1 MALLKVLTYPDK
13 RLHKI
18 AKPVAVIDDSI
29 RKLVRNMLDTMYHA
43 DGIGLAAT
51 QVNVHKQV
59 AVIDVSDEGNQPLV
73 LINPRITWQSA
84 EKAIHREGCLSVPEV
99 FDNVQRAAEVEVSAQ
114 DIQGQTFSLKAD
126 DWLAVCIQHELDHL
140 MGKVFVEYLPTQ
152 KRNRIKSK
160 MLADMQ

>member
-18 AKPVAVIDDSI
+18 AKPVAVIDDGI
-29 RKLVRNMLDTMYHA
+29 KKLVRDLFDTMYHA

-59 AVIDVSDEGNQPLV
+59 VVIDISDEGNQPFI
-73 LINPRITWQSA
+73 LINPRITWHSP
-84 EKAIHREGCLSVPEV
+84 EKAIHREGCLSVPNV
-99 FDNVQRAAEVEVSAQ
+99 FDTVERAAEVEVSAQ
-114 DIQGQTFSLKAD
+114 DLQGQVFSLKTD
-126 DWLAVCIQHELDHL
+126 GWLAVCIQHELDHL

-160 MLADMQ
+160 MLAEMQ

>member
-13 RLHKI
+13 RLHRI
-18 AKPVAVIDDSI
+18 AKPVAVIDDGI
-29 RKLVRNMLDTMYHA
+29 RKLVRDMFDTMYHA

-59 AVIDVSDEGNQPLV
+59 VVIDISETGNQPLI
-73 LINPRITWQSA
+73 LINPHISWHST

-99 FDNVQRAAEVEVSAQ
+99 FETVERAAEIEVRAQ
-114 DIQGQTFSLKAD
+114 DLEGQEFSLKAD
-126 DWLAVCIQHELDHL
+126 GWLAVCIQHELDHL
-140 MGKVFVEYLPTQ
+140 MGKVFVEYLPLQ

-160 MLADMQ
+160 MLAEMQ